1 MGPLRPIGVANG
13 AQPRSSATCT
23 GRTRL
28 RHCGMR
34 LLLPIIC
41 AAALAAGES
50 EYQQF
55 DQDAMLGVKMTPPS
69 AATQSA
75 NGINPDTGVEAQGV
89 YPGTAAEQ
97 MGIRPGDVI
106 TSINGSPIGSMTDLR
121 NEVSLIGVGGQATVE
136 VLRNG
141 EKVSLSNELGAWPKN
156 IPREPIDEAAE
167 RRFRDWQARRL
178 DRTQQAV
185 VNLRKQVEDLERAGN
200 AARPGRDGSGPIS
213 PAEAMAMPASEALA
227 ALPAYRL
234 RLRLAEDAIDVGRIA
249 ADRPVAWDARVLLG
263 TPAPTIH

>member
-1 MGPLRPIGVANG
+1 
-13 AQPRSSATCT
+13 
-23 GRTRL
+23 
-28 RHCGMR
+28 MR
-34 LLLPIIC
+34 LLVPLLC
-41 AAALAAGES
+41 AAVLAAGES

-69 AATQSA
+69 AATQAA
-75 NGINPDTGVEAQGV
+75 NGINPDTGVEAQGI
-89 YPGTAAEQ
+89 YPGTAAEE
-97 MGIRPGDVI
+97 MGLKTGDVI

-141 EKVSLSNELGAWPKN
+141 EKLSLSNELGSWPKS
-156 IPREPIDEAAE
+156 IAREPIDEAAE

-185 VNLRKQVEDLERAGN
+185 ANLRKQVEDIERAGN
-200 AARPGRDGSGPIS
+200 AGRDGGPLS
-213 PAEAMAMPASEALA
+213 PAEAMALPASEALA
-227 ALPAYRL
+227 ALPAFRL
-234 RLRLAEDAIDVGRIA
+234 RLRLAEDAVDAGRIA
-249 ADRPVAWDARVLLG
+249 ADRAVAWDARVLLG